1 LHIIRGQ
8 MEETER
14 FGNVSLLITHYN
26 RSRSLENLLKSFARQ
41 NCSFCEIIVSD
52 DGSAFEHIQYIKG
65 LQHRFPFRLLTA
77 TANKGLGNNI
87 NKGQDAVQSEYT
99 LYVQEDFQPA
109 EDFKIHFKHAVE
121 IMQERIDADMIRFYA
136 YFKYPYLQKYKYG
149 FSEMIFK
156 LSKPGYKKFY
166 AYSDHPHL
174 RRSSFFK
181 KFGRYAEGVKG
192 DVTEYKMMMSF
203 LQKKGKCFFYEDYR
217 NLFYQLNSEEEPST
231 MKRNSWR
238 ESRNPLIDFMR
249 ELYRHTKFNIDFIF
263 KKHSL

>member
-1 LHIIRGQ
+1 

-109 EDFKIHFKHAVE
+109 EDFTIHFKHAVE
-121 IMQERIDADMIRFYA
+121 IMQERTDADMIRFYA
-136 YFKYPYLQKYKYG
+136 YFKYPYLKTYKHG
-149 FSEMIFK
+149 FSEMTFK
-156 LSKPGYKKFY
+156 IWKQGYKKFY

-174 RRSSFFK
+174 RRSNFFK
-181 KFGRYAEGVKG
+181 KFGRYSEGVKG
-192 DVTEYKMMMSF
+192 DVTEYRMMMSF
-203 LQKKGKCFFYEDYR
+203 LQKKGKSLFYEDYQ
-217 NLFYQLNSEEEPST
+217 NLFYQVNSEEEPST
-231 MKRNSWR
+231 MRRNAWR

>member
-1 LHIIRGQ
+1 